1 MNETKPQS
9 ETASIMA
16 CIEEHPVAILD
27 WESRGH
33 DKVGVRA
40 NKVRA
45 RQGQARESK

>member
-9 ETASIMA
+9 ETASMA

-27 WESRGH
+27 WESREH
-33 DKVGVRA
+33 DKVGVRE

-45 RQGQARESK
+45 RQGQVRESK